1 MVRDARITLVV
12 KQVLLLHPEPS
23 TARQLAN
30 LSGNQ
35 VSRINMTSVLV
46 VQHAIEFA
54 VLENAMFAIP
64 VKHVASRV
72 ARMWL

>member
-1 MVRDARITLVV
+1 MVRDAKIMLVV
-12 KQVLLLHPEPS
+12 KQVLLLSPEPS